1 LAKCTVKEYETGM
14 SENKGVFQHG
24 LKMEI
29 FCGRVETLWG
39 WRLVARADVFGGV
52 GIELSGGADGG
63 GGLDIVDLIADD
75 LT

>member
-1 LAKCTVKEYETGM
+1 M

-29 FCGRVETLWG
+29 FCRGLASVWG